1 MFDPQPHTER
11 HLNLFS
17 RRALLILTGVLL
29 LLAAAGLGL
38 RNWMDQ
44 RQAGL
49 LSKEILARAEAA
61 LLENSPSASHL
72 PEGTADGSSNLSV
85 PDNGVQTASWEGYD
99 IIVSIPDNLPEELRD
114 ERIAFVRNSISRFGT
129 NPLSELKTVLALRKQ
144 IRQVNP
150 NTVVTFTIKPN
161 LYSLIA
167 CGRRYPVIANVT
179 GLSAFLFK
187 SGLVPSVISKIQ
199 NMMFKRAFCLF
210 CQNRETY
217 ERFEHLGLKNIRLLP
232 GSGVNVETIRYTE
245 YPLYSGKNCP
255 NITYLGRLSH
265 NETLKNVAASHVLIL
280 PSYHEGMA
288 NVILEAHALGRPV
301 LTTNVAGCIDAI
313 EDGKTGI
320 SFVRKSSD
328 AVVDACN
335 KFALLPWNEWKHM
348 GIEGRR
354 FVEENFDRRIVVD
367 EYMKAI
373 REAIGK

>member
-1 MFDPQPHTER
+1 MQASVLFVGNHQNVILSTR
-11 HLNLFS
+11 H
-17 RRALLILTGVLL
+17 
-29 LLAAAGLGL
+29 
-38 RNWMDQ
+38 
-44 RQAGL
+44 
-49 LSKEILARAEAA
+49 E
-61 LLENSPSASHL
+61 LLEEL
-72 PEGTADGSSNLSV
+72 KK
-85 PDNGVQTASWEGYD
+85 EGYD

-114 ERIAFVRNSISRFGT
+114 ERIALVRNSISRFGT

-150 NTVVTFTIKPN
+150 NVVVTFTIKPN

-167 CGRRYPVIANVT
+167 SGRRYPVIANVT

-245 YPLYSGKNCP
+245 YPLYSGKIECTFVARVQKDKGYWEFIEASKRLPDWHFTVIGDGEDKTIVDAFKDCP
-255 NITYLGRLSH
+255 NITYLGKLPH
-265 NETLKNVAASHVLIL
+265 DETLMKVTESHVLIL

-320 SFVRKSSD
+320 SFVPKSSD
-328 AVVDACN
+328 AIVDACN
-335 KFALLPWNEWKHM
+335 RFASLSWDEWKQM
-348 GIEGRR
+348 GVEGRR

-373 REAIGK
+373 REAVGK

>member
-1 MFDPQPHTER
+1 MQASILFVGNYHNVILSTR
-11 HLNLFS
+11 H
-17 RRALLILTGVLL
+17 
-29 LLAAAGLGL
+29 
-38 RNWMDQ
+38 
-44 RQAGL
+44 
-49 LSKEILARAEAA
+49 E
-61 LLENSPSASHL
+61 LLEEL
-72 PEGTADGSSNLSV
+72 KK
-85 PDNGVQTASWEGYD
+85 EGYD

-187 SGLVPSVISKIQ
+187 SGLVPCVISKIQ

-217 ERFEHLGLKNIRLLP
+217 ERFERLGLKNIRLLP

-245 YPLYSGKNCP
+245 YPLYSGKVECTFVARVQKDKGYWEFIEASKSLP
-255 NITYLGRLSH
+255 DWHFTVIGDGEDQAIVDAFKDCSNITYLGKLPH
-265 NETLKNVAASHVLIL
+265 DETLKNVAESHVLIL

-320 SFVRKSSD
+320 SFVQKSSD
-328 AVVDACN
+328 AIVDACN
-335 KFALLPWNEWKHM
+335 RFASFSRDEWKQM
-348 GIEGRR
+348 GIEGRK
-354 FVEENFDRRIVVD
+354 FVEKNFDRRIVVD

-373 REAIGK
+373 REAVGK

>member
-1 MFDPQPHTER
+1 MQASILFVGNHQNVILSTR
-11 HLNLFS
+11 H
-17 RRALLILTGVLL
+17 
-29 LLAAAGLGL
+29 
-38 RNWMDQ
+38 
-44 RQAGL
+44 
-49 LSKEILARAEAA
+49 E
-61 LLENSPSASHL
+61 LLE
-72 PEGTADGSSNLSV
+72 EMKK
-85 PDNGVQTASWEGYD
+85 EGYD

-114 ERIAFVRNSISRFGT
+114 ERIALVRNSISRFGT

-150 NTVVTFTIKPN
+150 NVVVTFTIKPN

-167 CGRRYPVIANVT
+167 SGRRYPVIANVT

-187 SGLVPSVISKIQ
+187 SGLVPKIIAKIQ

-217 ERFEHLGLKNIRLLP
+217 KRFERLGLKNIRLLP
-232 GSGVNVETIRYTE
+232 GSGVNVETICYTE
-245 YPLYSGKNCP
+245 YPLYSGKIECTFVARVQKDKGYWEFIEASKRLPDWHFTVIGDGEDKTIVDAFKDCP
-255 NITYLGRLSH
+255 NITYLGKLPH
-265 NETLKNVAASHVLIL
+265 DETLMKVTESHVLIL

-320 SFVRKSSD
+320 SFVPKSSD
-328 AVVDACN
+328 AIVDACN
-335 KFALLPWNEWKHM
+335 RFASFSRDEWKQM
-348 GIEGRR
+348 GIEGRK
-354 FVEENFDRRIVVD
+354 FVEKNFDRRIVVD

-373 REAIGK
+373 REAVGK

>member
-1 MFDPQPHTER
+1 MQASILFVGNHHNVILVTR
-11 HLNLFS
+11 H
-17 RRALLILTGVLL
+17 
-29 LLAAAGLGL
+29 
-38 RNWMDQ
+38 
-44 RQAGL
+44 
-49 LSKEILARAEAA
+49 E
-61 LLENSPSASHL
+61 LLEEL
-72 PEGTADGSSNLSV
+72 KK
-85 PDNGVQTASWEGYD
+85 EGYD
-99 IIVSIPDNLPEELRD
+99 IIVSIPDNLLKELHD

-129 NPLSELKTVLALRKQ
+129 NPLSELKTVLTLRKQ

-150 NTVVTFTIKPN
+150 NAVVTFTIKPN

-167 CGRRYPVIANVT
+167 CGRRYPIIANVT

-245 YPLYSGKNCP
+245 YPLYSGKIECTFVARVQKDKGYWEFIGASKSLPDWHFTVIGDGEDQAIVDAFKDCP
-255 NITYLGRLSH
+255 NITYLGKLPH
-265 NETLKNVAASHVLIL
+265 DETLKNVAESHVLIL

-288 NVILEAHALGRPV
+288 NVILEAHALGRPA

-320 SFVRKSSD
+320 SFVPKSSD
-328 AVVDACN
+328 AIVDACN
-335 KFALLPWNEWKHM
+335 RFASFSRDEWKQM
-348 GIEGRR
+348 GIEGRK
-354 FVEENFDRRIVVD
+354 FVEKNFDRRIVVD

-373 REAIGK
+373 REAVGK

>member
-1 MFDPQPHTER
+1 MQASILFVGNYHNVILSTR
-11 HLNLFS
+11 H
-17 RRALLILTGVLL
+17 
-29 LLAAAGLGL
+29 
-38 RNWMDQ
+38 
-44 RQAGL
+44 
-49 LSKEILARAEAA
+49 E
-61 LLENSPSASHL
+61 LLEEL
-72 PEGTADGSSNLSV
+72 KK
-85 PDNGVQTASWEGYD
+85 EGYD

-187 SGLVPSVISKIQ
+187 SGLVPCVISKIQ

-217 ERFEHLGLKNIRLLP
+217 ERFERLGLKNIRLLP

-245 YPLYSGKNCP
+245 YPLYSGKVECTFVARVQKDKGYWEFIEASKSLP
-255 NITYLGRLSH
+255 DWHFTVIGDGEDQAIVDAFKDCSNITYLGKLPH
-265 NETLKNVAASHVLIL
+265 DETLKNVAESHVLIL

-313 EDGKTGI
+313 EDGKG
-320 SFVRKSSD
+320 SRWVSKAESS
-328 AVVDACN
+328 
-335 KFALLPWNEWKHM
+335 L
-348 GIEGRR
+348 
-354 FVEENFDRRIVVD
+354 RRISTA
-367 EYMKAI
+367 ESWLMNI
-373 REAIGK
+373 

>member
-1 MFDPQPHTER
+1 MQASILFVGNHQNVILSTR
-11 HLNLFS
+11 H
-17 RRALLILTGVLL
+17 
-29 LLAAAGLGL
+29 
-38 RNWMDQ
+38 
-44 RQAGL
+44 
-49 LSKEILARAEAA
+49 E
-61 LLENSPSASHL
+61 LLEEL
-72 PEGTADGSSNLSV
+72 KK
-85 PDNGVQTASWEGYD
+85 EGYD

-245 YPLYSGKNCP
+245 YPLYSGKIECTFVARVQKDKGYWEFIEASKRLPDWHFTVIGDGEDKTIVDAFKDCP

>member
-1 MFDPQPHTER
+1 MQASI
-11 HLNLFS
+11 LFVGNHHNV
-17 RRALLILTGVLL
+17 ILVT
-29 LLAAAGLGL
+29 
-38 RNWMDQ
+38 RY
-44 RQAGL
+44 
-49 LSKEILARAEAA
+49 E
-61 LLENSPSASHL
+61 LLEEL
-72 PEGTADGSSNLSV
+72 KK
-85 PDNGVQTASWEGYD
+85 EGYD

-114 ERIAFVRNSISRFGT
+114 ERIALVRNSISRFGT

-150 NTVVTFTIKPN
+150 NVVVTFTIKPN

-167 CGRRYPVIANVT
+167 SGRRYPVIANVT

-232 GSGVNVETIRYTE
+232 GSGVNVETIRYAE
-245 YPLYSGKNCP
+245 YPLYSGKIECTFVARVQKDKGYWEFIGASKSLP
-255 NITYLGRLSH
+255 DWHFTVIGDGEDQAIVDAFKDCSNITYLGKLPH
-265 NETLKNVAASHVLIL
+265 DETLKNVAESHVLIL

-320 SFVRKSSD
+320 SFVPKSSD
-328 AVVDACN
+328 AIVDACN
-335 KFALLPWNEWKHM
+335 RFASLSWDEWKQM
-348 GIEGRR
+348 GIDGRR

-373 REAIGK
+373 REAMGK

>member
-1 MFDPQPHTER
+1 MQASILFVGNHQNVILSTR
-11 HLNLFS
+11 H
-17 RRALLILTGVLL
+17 
-29 LLAAAGLGL
+29 
-38 RNWMDQ
+38 
-44 RQAGL
+44 
-49 LSKEILARAEAA
+49 E
-61 LLENSPSASHL
+61 LLEEL
-72 PEGTADGSSNLSV
+72 KK
-85 PDNGVQTASWEGYD
+85 EGYD

-114 ERIAFVRNSISRFGT
+114 ERIALVRNSISRFGT
-129 NPLSELKTVLALRKQ
+129 NPISELKTVLALRKQ

-150 NTVVTFTIKPN
+150 NAVVTFTIKPN

-245 YPLYSGKNCP
+245 YPLYSGKIECTFVARVQKDKGYWEFIEASKSLP
-255 NITYLGRLSH
+255 DWHFTVIGDGEDQAIVDAFKDCSNITYLGKLPH
-265 NETLKNVAASHVLIL
+265 DETLKNVAESHVLIL

-320 SFVRKSSD
+320 SFVPKSPD
-328 AVVDACN
+328 AIVDACN
-335 KFALLPWNEWKHM
+335 RFASFSRDEWKQM
-348 GIEGRR
+348 GIEGRK
-354 FVEENFDRRIVVD
+354 FVEKNFDRRIVVD
-367 EYMKAI
+367 EYIKAI
-373 REAIGK
+373 REAVGK

>member
-1 MFDPQPHTER
+1 MQASILFVGNHQNVILSTR
-11 HLNLFS
+11 H
-17 RRALLILTGVLL
+17 
-29 LLAAAGLGL
+29 
-38 RNWMDQ
+38 
-44 RQAGL
+44 
-49 LSKEILARAEAA
+49 E
-61 LLENSPSASHL
+61 LLEEL
-72 PEGTADGSSNLSV
+72 KK
-85 PDNGVQTASWEGYD
+85 EGYD

-114 ERIAFVRNSISRFGT
+114 ERIALVRNSISRFGT

-150 NTVVTFTIKPN
+150 NAVVTFTIKPN

-167 CGRRYPVIANVT
+167 CGRKYPVIANVT

-187 SGLVPSVISKIQ
+187 SGLVPKIIAKIQ

-217 ERFEHLGLKNIRLLP
+217 ERFERLGLKNIRLLP
-232 GSGVNVETIRYTE
+232 GSGVNVETICYTE
-245 YPLYSGKNCP
+245 YPLYSGKIECTFVARVQKDKGYWEFVEASKRLPDWHFTVIGDGEDQTIVDAFNACS
-255 NITYLGRLSH
+255 NISYLGKLPH
-265 NETLKNVAASHVLIL
+265 AETLKKVAESHVLIL

-320 SFVRKSSD
+320 SFVPKSSD
-328 AVVDACN
+328 AIVDVCN
-335 KFALLPWNEWKHM
+335 RFASLSRDEWKQM
-348 GIEGRR
+348 GIEGRKY
-354 FVEENFDRRIVVD
+354 VEENFDRRIVVD

-373 REAIGK
+373 REAVEK

>member
-1 MFDPQPHTER
+1 MQASI
-11 HLNLFS
+11 LFVGNHHNV
-17 RRALLILTGVLL
+17 ILTT
-29 LLAAAGLGL
+29 
-38 RNWMDQ
+38 RH
-44 RQAGL
+44 
-49 LSKEILARAEAA
+49 E
-61 LLENSPSASHL
+61 LLEEL
-72 PEGTADGSSNLSV
+72 KK
-85 PDNGVQTASWEGYD
+85 EGYD

-114 ERIAFVRNSISRFGT
+114 ERIALVRNSISRFGT

-150 NTVVTFTIKPN
+150 NVVVTFTIKPN

-167 CGRRYPVIANVT
+167 SGRRYPVIANVT

-232 GSGVNVETIRYTE
+232 GSGVNVEAIRYTE
-245 YPLYSGKNCP
+245 YPLYLGKIECTFVARVQKDKGYWEFIEASKRLP
-255 NITYLGRLSH
+255 DWHFTVIGDGEDQAIVDAFKDCSNITYLGKLPH
-265 NETLKNVAASHVLIL
+265 DETLMKVTESHVLIL

-320 SFVRKSSD
+320 SFVPKSSD
-328 AVVDACN
+328 AIVDACN
-335 KFALLPWNEWKHM
+335 RFASLSWDEWKQM
-348 GIEGRR
+348 GIDGRR

>member
-1 MFDPQPHTER
+1 MQASILFVGNHHNVILVTR
-11 HLNLFS
+11 H
-17 RRALLILTGVLL
+17 
-29 LLAAAGLGL
+29 
-38 RNWMDQ
+38 
-44 RQAGL
+44 
-49 LSKEILARAEAA
+49 E
-61 LLENSPSASHL
+61 LLEEL
-72 PEGTADGSSNLSV
+72 KK
-85 PDNGVQTASWEGYD
+85 EGYD

-114 ERIAFVRNSISRFGT
+114 ERIALVRNSISRFGT

-150 NTVVTFTIKPN
+150 NVVVTFTIKPN

-167 CGRRYPVIANVT
+167 SGRRRYPVIANVT

-217 ERFEHLGLKNIRLLP
+217 ERFERLGLKNIRLLP

-245 YPLYSGKNCP
+245 YPLYSGKVECTFVARVQKDKGYWEFIEASKSLP
-255 NITYLGRLSH
+255 DWHFTVIGDGEDQAIVDAFKDCSNITYLGKLPH
-265 NETLKNVAASHVLIL
+265 DETLKNVAESHVLIL

-320 SFVRKSSD
+320 SFVPKSSD
-328 AVVDACN
+328 AIVDACN
-335 KFALLPWNEWKHM
+335 RFASFSRDEWKQM
-348 GIEGRR
+348 GIEGRK
-354 FVEENFDRRIVVD
+354 FVEKNFDRRIVVD

-373 REAIGK
+373 REAVGK

>member
-1 MFDPQPHTER
+1 MQASILFVGNYHNVILSTR
-11 HLNLFS
+11 H
-17 RRALLILTGVLL
+17 
-29 LLAAAGLGL
+29 
-38 RNWMDQ
+38 
-44 RQAGL
+44 
-49 LSKEILARAEAA
+49 E
-61 LLENSPSASHL
+61 LLEEL
-72 PEGTADGSSNLSV
+72 KK
-85 PDNGVQTASWEGYD
+85 EGYD

-187 SGLVPSVISKIQ
+187 SGLVPCVISKIQ

-217 ERFEHLGLKNIRLLP
+217 ERFERLGLKNIRLLP

-245 YPLYSGKNCP
+245 YPLYSGKVECTFVARVQKDKGYWEFIEASKRLSDWHFTVIGDGEDKTIVDAFKDCP
-255 NITYLGRLSH
+255 NITYLGKLPH
-265 NETLKNVAASHVLIL
+265 DETLMKVTESHVLIL

-320 SFVRKSSD
+320 SFVPKSSD
-328 AVVDACN
+328 AIVDACN
-335 KFALLPWNEWKHM
+335 RFASFSRDEWKQM
-348 GIEGRR
+348 GIEGRK
-354 FVEENFDRRIVVD
+354 FVEKNFDRRIVVD

-373 REAIGK
+373 REAVGK

>member
-1 MFDPQPHTER
+1 MQASILFVGNHHNVILVTR
-11 HLNLFS
+11 H
-17 RRALLILTGVLL
+17 
-29 LLAAAGLGL
+29 
-38 RNWMDQ
+38 
-44 RQAGL
+44 
-49 LSKEILARAEAA
+49 E
-61 LLENSPSASHL
+61 LLEEL
-72 PEGTADGSSNLSV
+72 KK
-85 PDNGVQTASWEGYD
+85 EGYD

-114 ERIAFVRNSISRFGT
+114 ERIALVRNSISRFGT

-150 NTVVTFTIKPN
+150 NVVVTFTIKPN

-217 ERFEHLGLKNIRLLP
+217 ERFERLGLKNIRLLP

-245 YPLYSGKNCP
+245 YPLYSGKIECTFVARVQKDKGYWEFIGASKSLP
-255 NITYLGRLSH
+255 DWHFTVIGDGEDQAIVDAFKDCSNITYFGKLPH
-265 NETLKNVAASHVLIL
+265 DETLKNVAESHVLIL

-320 SFVRKSSD
+320 SFVPKSSD
-328 AVVDACN
+328 AIVDACN
-335 KFALLPWNEWKHM
+335 RFASFSRDEWKQM
-348 GIEGRR
+348 GIEGRK
-354 FVEENFDRRIVVD
+354 FVEKNFDRRIVVD

-373 REAIGK
+373 REAVGK